1 MKWCKTTHS
10 GLECL
15 NFEVYRHFIGFIMIK
30 SMTAYAGSEASIGD
44 LTLNC
49 ELRTVNHRYCDITLK
64 LPEHFRFLE
73 ADIRTMLT
81 AKINRGKIECA
92 LSYKK
97 QTKNTR
103 AFNINIDAVKA
114 LLEATNLIEEQMQA
128 ALSFSALDV
137 LAFPGIQQEADS
149 DKTHL
154 NEGVAHLVKQTL
166 IQLLEVREREGA
178 QLKVLIEER
187 CHKMQG
193 FVSQASERMPHV
205 LQLIRTKITD
215 RVTELF
221 VQPDFDRLEQELVY
235 LTQKLDITEELDRL
249 NTHITEV
256 LRVLNEKE
264 PIGRRLDFLMQE
276 LNREANTLGSKS
288 TDKEMTQISI
298 ELKVLI
304 EQMREQIQNI
314 E

>member
-1 MKWCKTTHS
+1 
-10 GLECL
+10 
-15 NFEVYRHFIGFIMIK
+15 MIK

-49 ELRTVNHRYCDITLK
+49 ELRSVNHRYCDITLK

-73 ADIRTMLT
+73 ADIRAMLT
-81 AKINRGKIECA
+81 AKINRGKIECG

-97 QTKNTR
+97 QTKNSSNFT
-103 AFNINIDAVKA
+103 INIDAVTA
-114 LLEATNLIEEQMQA
+114 LLEATNQIEEHMQA
-128 ALSFSALDV
+128 SLSFSALDI
-137 LAFPGIQQEADS
+137 LAFPGIQQEPDS

-166 IQLLEVREREGA
+166 SQFLEAREREGA
-178 QLKVLIEER
+178 QLKILIEER
-187 CHKMQG
+187 CHKMQD
-193 FVSQASERMPHV
+193 FVAQAGGRMPQV

-215 RVTELF
+215 RVTEL
-221 VQPDFDRLEQELVY
+221 VAQPDFDRLEQELVY

-256 LRVLNEKE
+256 LRVLNAKE

-288 TDKEMTQISI
+288 TDTEMTQISI